1 MSSSVNVFLTLDKPA
16 AFLKQS
22 ALVSH
27 SDQGVNVHVGSDS
40 VENLRKIQKAGRHLD
55 GQGYASVQLAGAGW
69 DMESQWAFYQGF
81 NSTMS
86 DNTVAWNETD
96 EGVASQLD
104 DMRAANQFTRELVNL
119 SAEEIYPLSLAE
131 RVSEH
136 LKSIAPENVSAR
148 FIVGDELKNE
158 GWMGIYTVGRASQH
172 APVLAVID
180 YNPTGDENAPVDY
193 ALVGKGIT
201 YDSGGYSIKPSEGML
216 SMKCDMG
223 GAATLAGALSTAIR
237 RGLNKRVKLFLCCAE
252 NMISGKAYKLG
263 DIITY
268 KNGLRVEVVNT
279 DAEGRLVLADGLMAA
294 GEAGAKQ
301 VIDAATLTGAA
312 QMAVGNE
319 FNAVFSIDEQAA
331 ALALNCAAQEN
342 ELLWRLP
349 LATWHM
355 ENTPSPFAD
364 CANSRP
370 QKGGGAG
377 GASNA
382 AGFLLRFAP
391 NDGQGWLHFDL
402 AGAYQKSSTPMWATG
417 ATAMGARTIAAT
429 LLAD

>member
-96 EGVASQLD
+96 EEVASQLD

-148 FIVGDELKNE
+148 FI
-158 GWMGIYTVGRASQH
+158 
-172 APVLAVID
+172 
-180 YNPTGDENAPVDY
+180 
-193 ALVGKGIT
+193 
-201 YDSGGYSIKPSEGML
+201 
-216 SMKCDMG
+216 
-223 GAATLAGALSTAIR
+223 
-237 RGLNKRVKLFLCCAE
+237 
-252 NMISGKAYKLG
+252 
-263 DIITY
+263 
-268 KNGLRVEVVNT
+268 
-279 DAEGRLVLADGLMAA
+279 
-294 GEAGAKQ
+294 
-301 VIDAATLTGAA
+301 
-312 QMAVGNE
+312 
-319 FNAVFSIDEQAA
+319 
-331 ALALNCAAQEN
+331 
-342 ELLWRLP
+342 
-349 LATWHM
+349 
-355 ENTPSPFAD
+355 
-364 CANSRP
+364 
-370 QKGGGAG
+370 
-377 GASNA
+377 
-382 AGFLLRFAP
+382 
-391 NDGQGWLHFDL
+391 
-402 AGAYQKSSTPMWATG
+402 
-417 ATAMGARTIAAT
+417 
-429 LLAD
+429 